1 MRIESRNIN
10 SIIEIRK
17 GELEMRNS
25 ISNTSNFTRRDA
37 VNSRNGIALQ
47 DVENGYTFNVISA
60 AQIETVDEETGE
72 RKEVSV
78 LKSDDNQY
86 YTSISATV
94 YDVMDDLIDIID
106 DEGSCKVRVDKRK
119 SKQGRDFIMLSL
131 F

>member
-1 MRIESRNIN
+1 
-10 SIIEIRK
+10 
-17 GELEMRNS
+17 MRNL
-25 ISNTSNFTRRDA
+25 ILNTNNFTKRDA
-37 VNSRNGIALQ
+37 VNSRNGVALQ
-47 DVENGYTFNVISA
+47 DMENAFMFNVIAA

-78 LKSDDNQY
+78 LKSEDDHY

-94 YDVMDDLIDIID
+94 YDVMDDLIEIIN

>member
-1 MRIESRNIN
+1 
-10 SIIEIRK
+10 
-17 GELEMRNS
+17 MRNS
-25 ISNTSNFTRRDA
+25 ISYTSNFTRRDA

-47 DVENGYTFNVISA
+47 DLDNAYTFNVISA

-78 LKSDDNQY
+78 LKSEDNQY

-94 YDVMDDLIDIID
+94 YDVMDDLIDIIN

>member
-1 MRIESRNIN
+1 
-10 SIIEIRK
+10 
-17 GELEMRNS
+17 MRNL
-25 ISNTSNFTRRDA
+25 ILNTNNFTKRDA

-47 DVENGYTFNVISA
+47 DMENAFMFNVIAA

-78 LKSDDNQY
+78 LKSEDDQY

-94 YDVMDDLIDIID
+94 YDVMDDLIGIID